1 MALLRRYSVSQ
12 GLMLESAA
20 SLAESGGA
28 HAGCVTKVPKL
39 RLQTIERAGRLRVP
53 FTTGVLLGIGETR
66 AEVIAS
72 LLAIRKLH
80 ARFGHVQEVIVQ
92 PFRAKK
98 GTRLA
103 ASPDLP
109 EAELLWACCA
119 ARLILDG
126 AVPVQSPPNLSA
138 DPATLRRLLAPE
150 ALRWT
155 THLLSGLT
163 Q

>member
-72 LLAIRKLH
+72 LLAIVRQ
-80 ARFGHVQEVIVQ
+80 R
-92 PFRAKK
+92 
-98 GTRLA
+98 
-103 ASPDLP
+103 
-109 EAELLWACCA
+109 
-119 ARLILDG
+119 
-126 AVPVQSPPNLSA
+126 
-138 DPATLRRLLAPE
+138 
-150 ALRWT
+150 
-155 THLLSGLT
+155 
-163 Q
+163 

>member
-92 PFRAKK
+92 PFRAKT

-103 ASPDLP
+103 GSADLP
-109 EAELLWACCA
+109 EAELLTC
-119 ARLILDG
+119 LLYT
-126 AVPVQSPPNLSA
+126 SPSPRDLSTSRMPSSA
-138 DPATLRRLLAPE
+138 
-150 ALRWT
+150 
-155 THLLSGLT
+155 
-163 Q
+163 